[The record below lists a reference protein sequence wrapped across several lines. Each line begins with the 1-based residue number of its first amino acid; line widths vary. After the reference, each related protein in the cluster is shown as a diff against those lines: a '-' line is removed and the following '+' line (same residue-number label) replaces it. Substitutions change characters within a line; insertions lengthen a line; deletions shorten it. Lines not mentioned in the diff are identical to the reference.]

1 MQYLEIE
8 DYLALTV
15 RQEVFVDVFS
25 AFPDLKILFLFSITF
40 VFNASYTGSCTN
52 KPVQNG
58 SRPLVQQLDSPTV
71 L

>member
-1 MQYLEIE
+1 MQYLEIK

-52 KPVQNG
+52 KPV
-58 SRPLVQQLDSPTV
+58 
-71 L
+71 